1 MLSGTGNLQ
10 VLSQEDSKEA
20 PRLKWMVTISA
31 WIQIFFPVLP
41 WQPTKSFQWGMTPDA
56 NSFHESEVR
65 ASVSLM
71 MKSAE
76 VRILYTAHRALS
88 LLLLSLIG

>member
-41 WQPTKSFQWGMTPDA
+41 WQPKKSIQWGMTPDA

-71 MKSAE
+71 VKSAE
-76 VRILYTAHRALS
+76 VRILYTARRALS